1 MHLRPRFPSLYSAA
15 AFLVFAAVLST
26 LHAQQPSPQPPPE
39 TNSSRLDA
47 NGDAHITRVIPVPTD
62 LSPEA
67 QASLRR
73 ASPNHTETLAQ
84 RRTGTD
90 LWQAGAGKASLALYP
105 AHVAAATIAG
115 IPVRNVTPLQDAN
128 PTHVLIN
135 VHGGGFDSDSGS
147 LTESIPISNLT
158 RTRVVSVLYRLAP
171 EHPFPAVDDTIAV
184 YRELLKTYQPAHIA
198 LYGTSAGAI
207 LTAQVAVRLKQLN
220 LPLPGAL
227 GIFSGLGDFS
237 QNGDS
242 QAMYTLRGLDG
253 APPMP
258 GKEPQSHVY
267 IPVSVPLKDP
277 VLSPVYANLHGMPPA
292 LFITSTRDMLLSGT
306 TVLHRAFLQGGS
318 DARLIVFEGLPH
330 AFWNDVN
337 LPESKEAD
345 TYMAN
350 FFTQQLNR

>member
-1 MHLRPRFPSLYSAA
+1 MPMPLRLRALLA
-15 AFLVFAAVLST
+15 AFSLAAT
-26 LHAQQPSPQPPPE
+26 LHAQQHIPQPIPQ
-39 TNSSRLDA
+39 TNSSTLDA

-67 QASLRR
+67 QTTLRR
-73 ASPNHTETLAQ
+73 AFPNHPESLAE
-84 RRTGTD
+84 RRAHTD
-90 LWQAGAGKASLALYP
+90 LWQIGAGKASLTLYP
-105 AHVAAATIAG
+105 VHIAAGSIANVP
-115 IPVRNVTPLQDAN
+115 IRDVTPLHDAHPN
-128 PTHVLIN
+128 QVLLN

-147 LTESIPISNLT
+147 LTESIPIANLT

-171 EHPFPAVDDTIAV
+171 EHPFPAAVDDTIAV

-242 QAMYTLRGLDG
+242 QAMYTLRGLEG
-253 APPMP
+253 APPLP
-258 GKEPQSHVY
+258 GKEPKGHEY
-267 IPVSVPLKDP
+267 IPESVPLKDP
-277 VLSPVYANLHGMPPA
+277 VLSPVYADLHGMPPA

-306 TVLHRAFLQGGS
+306 TVLHRAFLRAGS
-318 DARLIVFEGLPH
+318 DARLIVFEALPH
-330 AFWNDVN
+330 AFWNDVD
-337 LPESKEAD
+337 LPESKEAYAD
-345 TYMAN
+345 MAT